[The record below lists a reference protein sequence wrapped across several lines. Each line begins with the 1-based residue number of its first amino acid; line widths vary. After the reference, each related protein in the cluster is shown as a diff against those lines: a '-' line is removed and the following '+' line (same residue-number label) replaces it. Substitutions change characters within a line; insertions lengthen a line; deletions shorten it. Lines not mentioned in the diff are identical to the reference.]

1 MPRQPGL
8 FPDDVPDESPLDA
21 PWVRDA
27 LQDHSIATVVFAEV
41 PWGPFD
47 YLIPNELQDLVQA
60 GRRVQVP
67 LGRGNRQVS
76 GYCVAVQRAGADQP
90 DTKTLN
96 EKGRSYK
103 LKSITSVID
112 GFTLLSAEMLELTK
126 WMADYYIARHGQVL
140 EAAVP
145 AGVRSAAGTRKVR
158 FFKLNKPRLEMI
170 QTDDLPSK
178 QQRIVE
184 LLRGNDAWQT
194 ADQICKRVHCSQA
207 PIQSLVKK
215 GIVQTEQK
223 RVQKTDVQQ
232 EILPREENLQLNP
245 AQQQSLQVITN
256 AIKNDSYETVLVHG
270 VTGSGK
276 TEVYIQAIEEVI
288 SYGRQA
294 IVLVP
299 EISLTPQTRQRFRSR
314 FDKVAVLHSHLSDAE
329 RHWHWHQ
336 IAQGDVQV
344 IVGARSAIFAPA
356 PRLGLI
362 VLDEEHETT
371 FKQETVPRYHARD
384 VAAKRAQLQNIPLIL
399 GSATPALESWHQ
411 AQIGNYKLVSLPDR
425 VMQRPLPRVA
435 TVDLRHESRSK
446 GSYGSISRQLQ
457 SAITETLR
465 GDGQVILLLNRRGYS
480 TSIQCPAC
488 GEVVQCPQCEIA
500 LTHHRFGISGQRLER
515 ALCHYCDYQIPAPK
529 VCPSCH
535 ADSIRFAGLG
545 TQKLEEEVRGKFPS
559 VTVLRM
565 DSDTMQRPN
574 AHEQALDR
582 FRNGDVKI
590 LVGTQMIAKGLD
602 FPNVHLVGVINADT
616 ALHFPDF
623 RAGERT
629 FQLVTQVAGRTG
641 RGDQDGR
648 VLVQTYSPEHL
659 AIVAATQ
666 HDYKLFAEQE
676 LPGREEFGYPPYCGM
691 IRLIIRGA
699 DDATCM
705 QYAQH
710 LAQCCQTAI
719 DQLHSSD
726 IRMLGPAPAPITK
739 VREKYRYHLLLLC
752 DNITAIR
759 EVITRVYEEQK
770 PPTDIQWVVDVDP
783 QNLL

>member
-8 FPDDVPDESPLDA
+8 FPDDVPDESPLET
-21 PWVRDA
+21 PWVHDA
-27 LQDHSIATVVFAEV
+27 LKDHSIATVVFAEV

-47 YLIPNELQDLVQA
+47 YLIPSELQDSVKA

-76 GYCVAVQRAGADQP
+76 GYCVAVKHTGTSQQ
-90 DTKTLN
+90 DTTTPHKK
-96 EKGRSYK
+96 ERSYK
-103 LKSITSVID
+103 LKPITSVID

-158 FFKLNKPRLEMI
+158 FFKLNKSRLEMI
-170 QTDDLPSK
+170 QSDELPPK

-207 PIQSLVKK
+207 PIQALVKK
-215 GIVQTEQK
+215 GIVQTEHK

-245 AQQQSLQVITN
+245 AQQQALQTITA

-329 RHWHWHQ
+329 RHWHWQQ
-336 IAQGDVQV
+336 IAQGEVQV

-384 VAAKRAQLQNIPLIL
+384 VAAKRAQLQNIPL
-399 GSATPALESWHQ
+399 
-411 AQIGNYKLVSLPDR
+411 V
-425 VMQRPLPRVA
+425 
-435 TVDLRHESRSK
+435 
-446 GSYGSISRQLQ
+446 
-457 SAITETLR
+457 
-465 GDGQVILLLNRRGYS
+465 
-480 TSIQCPAC
+480 
-488 GEVVQCPQCEIA
+488 
-500 LTHHRFGISGQRLER
+500 
-515 ALCHYCDYQIPAPK
+515 
-529 VCPSCH
+529 
-535 ADSIRFAGLG
+535 
-545 TQKLEEEVRGKFPS
+545 
-559 VTVLRM
+559 
-565 DSDTMQRPN
+565 
-574 AHEQALDR
+574 
-582 FRNGDVKI
+582 
-590 LVGTQMIAKGLD
+590 
-602 FPNVHLVGVINADT
+602 
-616 ALHFPDF
+616 
-623 RAGERT
+623 
-629 FQLVTQVAGRTG
+629 
-641 RGDQDGR
+641 
-648 VLVQTYSPEHL
+648 
-659 AIVAATQ
+659 
-666 HDYKLFAEQE
+666 
-676 LPGREEFGYPPYCGM
+676 
-691 IRLIIRGA
+691 
-699 DDATCM
+699 
-705 QYAQH
+705 
-710 LAQCCQTAI
+710 
-719 DQLHSSD
+719 
-726 IRMLGPAPAPITK
+726 
-739 VREKYRYHLLLLC
+739 
-752 DNITAIR
+752 
-759 EVITRVYEEQK
+759 
-770 PPTDIQWVVDVDP
+770 
-783 QNLL
+783 